1 MTKTNASPVTS
12 TTGEAYVVAERR
24 FRKPGRT
31 GEPLQVDVSCG
42 RTRALTTKHL
52 PPGSGGGKFS
62 GTHSPWPRLAAR
74 CPPTLES
81 LLPTRGLHVVFEG
94 CSCHLTARI

>member
-24 FRKPGRT
+24 FRKLGRT

-42 RTRALTTKHL
+42 RTRALTTKHQGAAIFPEL
-52 PPGSGGGKFS
+52 PASGLGL
-62 GTHSPWPRLAAR
+62 RLDAH
-74 CPPTLES
+74 PP
-81 LLPTRGLHVVFEG
+81 
-94 CSCHLTARI
+94 